1 MSDTF
6 GRFTELSIIQ
16 YGIFNKKSK
25 TKYQKLVG
33 EIQYWP
39 VIMTMTNEG
48 KNLPL
53 QNIYP
58 PTSSI

>member
-39 VIMTMTNEG
+39 MIMTMTNDG

>member
-25 TKYQKLVG
+25 TKYQKRDTILANDYDND
-33 EIQYWP
+33 Q
-39 VIMTMTNEG
+39 
-48 KNLPL
+48 
-53 QNIYP
+53 
-58 PTSSI
+58 